1 LHRNYDLIA
10 YLIRR
15 SLLIIPTL
23 ILITVIVFLLVRF
36 VPGSVIDVIE
46 AEMAQMSG
54 TGVVDRAEVERT
66 LGLDVPIYVQYGRWM
81 GFLPYP
87 EKGFSGV
94 LQGKLG
100 TSIRSDKPVTEEI
113 LHRLPVTLELGI
125 LAILI
130 GAFVSLPIGVFSA
143 IRQDTLGDYLGR
155 TIAILGISLPAFW
168 VGTIVML
175 YPALWW
181 GWSPPMKLIS
191 FTENPIGNLGMF
203 IIPAMIMGLFLSG
216 ASMRMTRTM
225 MLEVLRQ
232 DYIRTAWAKG
242 LSERVVIMRHAL
254 KNALIPVITIIGL
267 QLPLMIGGAVIVE
280 QIFSLPGVGRLMLSA
295 INQRDYPVVS
305 GLNLFVASFVLI
317 INLAVDLTYGFL
329 DPRIRY
335 N

>member
-1 LHRNYDLIA
+1 MIA
-10 YLIRR
+10 YTIRR
-15 SLLIIPTL
+15 ALLIIPTL
-23 ILITVIVFLLVRF
+23 IMITIIVFLLVRF

-54 TGVVDRAEVERT
+54 TGVIDRAAVERE
-66 LGLDVPIYVQYGRWM
+66 LGLDVPVYIQYGRWM

-87 EKGFSGV
+87 EEGFRGV
-94 LQGKLG
+94 IQGNLG
-100 TSIRSDKPVTEEI
+100 TSVRSDTPVTEEI
-113 LHRLPVTLELGI
+113 LSRLPVTLELGI

-130 GAFVSLPIGVFSA
+130 GALVSLPIGVFSA
-143 IRQDTLGDYLGR
+143 IRQDTIGDYIGR

-168 VGTIVML
+168 VGTLVML
-175 YPALWW
+175 YPSLWW
-181 GWSPPMKLIS
+181 GWSPPMKLVH
-191 FTENPIGNLGMF
+191 FTENPLGNLGMF
-203 IIPAMIMGLFLSG
+203 VIPSIIMGLFLSG

-242 LSERVVIMRHAL
+242 LSERLVIMRHAL

-280 QIFSLPGVGRLMLSA
+280 QIFSLPGIGRLMLTA

-305 GLNLFVASFVLI
+305 GLNLFVAGFVLV
-317 INLAVDLTYGFL
+317 INLGVDLTYGFL

-335 N
+335 T

>member
-1 LHRNYDLIA
+1 M
-10 YLIRR
+10 
-15 SLLIIPTL
+15 
-23 ILITVIVFLLVRF
+23 ITVIVFLLVRF
-36 VPGSVIDVIE
+36 LPGSVIDVIE
-46 AEMAQMSG
+46 AEMAQASG
-54 TGVVDRAEVERT
+54 TGVVDRAAVERE

-81 GFLPYP
+81 GFLPFP

-94 LQGKLG
+94 LQGDLG
-100 TSIRSDKPVTEEI
+100 TSIRNQQSVTEEI
-113 LHRLPVTLELGI
+113 LHRLPVTFELGL
-125 LAILI
+125 LAILV
-130 GAFVSLPIGVFSA
+130 GALVSLPIGVFSA
-143 IRQDTLGDYLGR
+143 IRQDTIGDYLGR

-175 YPALWW
+175 YPSIWW

-242 LSERVVIMRHAL
+242 LSERMVIMRHAL
-254 KNALIPVITIIGL
+254 KNALIPVVTIIGL

-280 QIFSLPGVGRLMLSA
+280 QIFSLPGVGRLALTA
-295 INQRDYPVVS
+295 INQRDYPMVS
-305 GLNLFVASFVLI
+305 GLNLFVAAFVLV

-335 N
+335 S

>member
-1 LHRNYDLIA
+1 M
-10 YLIRR
+10 
-15 SLLIIPTL
+15 
-23 ILITVIVFLLVRF
+23 ITIIVFLIVRF

-54 TGVVDRAEVERT
+54 TGVVDRAAVEHE
-66 LGLDVPIYVQYGRWM
+66 LGLDVPVHIQYGRWV

-87 EKGFSGV
+87 EEGFSGAI
-94 LQGKLG
+94 QGNLG

-113 LHRLPVTLELGI
+113 LNRLPVTIELGL

-130 GAFVSLPIGVFSA
+130 GALVSLPIGVFSA
-143 IRQDTLGDYLGR
+143 IRQDTIGDYLGR

-168 VGTIVML
+168 VGTLVML
-175 YPALWW
+175 YPSLWW
-181 GWSPPMKLIS
+181 GWSPPMKFIP
-191 FTENPIGNLGMF
+191 FTENPMENLGMLV
-203 IIPAMIMGLFLSG
+203 IPAVIMGLFLSG

-242 LSERVVIMRHAL
+242 LSERLVIMRHAL

-280 QIFSLPGVGRLMLSA
+280 QIFSLPGIGRLMLTA
-295 INQRDYPVVS
+295 INQRDYPMVS
-305 GLNLFVASFVLI
+305 GLNLFVAGFVLV
-317 INLAVDLTYGFL
+317 INLGVDLTYGFL

-335 N
+335 T

>member
-1 LHRNYDLIA
+1 LIT
-10 YLIRR
+10 YSIRR

-23 ILITVIVFLLVRF
+23 IMITIIVFLLVRF

-54 TGVVDRAEVERT
+54 TGVVDRAAVERE
-66 LGLDVPIYVQYGRWM
+66 LGLDVPVHIQYGRWM

-87 EKGFSGV
+87 EEGFSGV
-94 LQGKLG
+94 IQGNLG
-100 TSIRSDKPVTEEI
+100 TSIRSDKPVAEEI
-113 LHRLPVTLELGI
+113 LNRLPVTLELGL

-130 GAFVSLPIGVFSA
+130 GALVSLPIGVFSA

-175 YPALWW
+175 YPSLWW
-181 GWSPPMKLIS
+181 GWSPPMKFIP
-191 FTENPIGNLGMF
+191 FTDDPLENLGMLV
-203 IIPAMIMGLFLSG
+203 IPAIIMGLFLSG

-242 LSERVVIMRHAL
+242 LSERLVIIRHAL

-267 QLPLMIGGAVIVE
+267 QLPLMIGGAVIIE
-280 QIFSLPGVGRLMLSA
+280 QIFSLPGIGRLMLTA
-295 INQRDYPVVS
+295 INQRDYPTVS
-305 GLNLFVASFVLI
+305 GLNLFVAGFVLI
-317 INLAVDLTYGFL
+317 INLGVDLTYGFL

-335 N
+335 T

>member
-1 LHRNYDLIA
+1 MITYS
-10 YLIRR
+10 IRR

-23 ILITVIVFLLVRF
+23 IMITIIVFLLVRF

-54 TGVVDRAEVERT
+54 TGVVDRAAVERE
-66 LGLDVPIYVQYGRWM
+66 LGLDVPVHIQYGRWM

-87 EKGFSGV
+87 EEGFSGV
-94 LQGKLG
+94 IQGNLG
-100 TSIRSDKPVTEEI
+100 TSIRSDKPVAEEI
-113 LHRLPVTLELGI
+113 LNRLPVTLELGL

-130 GAFVSLPIGVFSA
+130 GALVSLPIGVFSA

-175 YPALWW
+175 YPSLWW
-181 GWSPPMKLIS
+181 GWSPPMKFIP
-191 FTENPIGNLGMF
+191 FTDDPLENLGMLV
-203 IIPAMIMGLFLSG
+203 IPAIIMGLFLSG

-242 LSERVVIMRHAL
+242 LSERLVIIRHAL

-267 QLPLMIGGAVIVE
+267 QLPLMIGGAVIIE
-280 QIFSLPGVGRLMLSA
+280 QIFSLPGIGRLMLTA
-295 INQRDYPVVS
+295 INQRDYPTVS
-305 GLNLFVASFVLI
+305 GLNLFVAGFVLI
-317 INLAVDLTYGFL
+317 INLGVDLTYGFL

-335 N
+335 T